1 MKTTAWIGAAAG
13 KELRALLPMSVATAV
28 ALTAVALLARV
39 VPGGLPEEMGLVAF
53 AVGLASTGAWSVGH
67 EYAYRTLGFHLSQP
81 IDRWRLLAVKL
92 ATLAGATALA
102 CAIGW
107 ITFAIAWPDAV
118 DTRALTLTLGALAAV
133 GTAPALTMICR
144 SPLAGAVFTLAIPA
158 VSWVAADVVGA
169 LSDSPRDSESRRQ
182 LQLAWLTYSTVAAA
196 AAGAAAVWFLNG
208 SLEATEQRETSAGRG
223 DLTPEQLLTPSNPTR
238 HQRAG
243 WLLLKKELHLQQ
255 MPLLIGG
262 LFVLVW
268 LVLTLAERFTDGAA
282 MAALPVI
289 TAIQFMV
296 IPLLV
301 GALASAEERQL
312 GTLEWQRLL
321 PMPGWQQWTL
331 KVATVLLLSTVLAV
345 GIPVVL
351 AAIHPSSDHLVFSA
365 RKVMVVIALAV
376 TSLYVSS
383 LAPRGMWALLVSIP
397 VALGVLALIGLV
409 LSTQVWQ
416 TVAIAEV
423 SLALKLRKWSSDAG
437 FFWATL
443 WVVRLTVVAA
453 TMAVM
458 FLVLRFAASNHR
470 SALPSRLQFI
480 RQAGWIAVMLFLWL
494 LTIVAATSFDS
505 LAFRTVVDASSVTM
519 RTR

>member
-1 MKTTAWIGAAAG
+1 
-13 KELRALLPMSVATAV
+13 
-28 ALTAVALLARV
+28 
-39 VPGGLPEEMGLVAF
+39 
-53 AVGLASTGAWSVGH
+53 
-67 EYAYRTLGFHLSQP
+67 
-81 IDRWRLLAVKL
+81 
-92 ATLAGATALA
+92 
-102 CAIGW
+102 
-107 ITFAIAWPDAV
+107 
-118 DTRALTLTLGALAAV
+118 
-133 GTAPALTMICR
+133 
-144 SPLAGAVFTLAIPA
+144 
-158 VSWVAADVVGA
+158 
-169 LSDSPRDSESRRQ
+169 
-182 LQLAWLTYSTVAAA
+182 
-196 AAGAAAVWFLNG
+196 
-208 SLEATEQRETSAGRG
+208 
-223 DLTPEQLLTPSNPTR
+223 
-238 HQRAG
+238 
-243 WLLLKKELHLQQ
+243 

-345 GIPVVL
+345 GVPVVL

-397 VALGVLALIGLV
+397 VALGVLALIGRCSARKCGRPSRSRRSAS
-409 LSTQVWQ
+409 LS
-416 TVAIAEV
+416 
-423 SLALKLRKWSSDAG
+423 SFRKWSSDAG
-437 FFWATL
+437 FFWATF

-480 RQAGWIAVMLFLWL
+480 RQAGSIAVMLFLRSHDRGGHIFRL
-494 LTIVAATSFDS
+494 AGLSDRCRREFCHDADALSTS
-505 LAFRTVVDASSVTM
+505 AVGCTASAQAPHA
-519 RTR
+519 